1 MIGGEKKE
9 EKLLVGMYITTGV
22 TVRGEEDALHVHVA
36 TICRKD
42 IQFCVNAKLH
52 VVNTVH
58 VCIMITIRDPSGV
71 MTQITPGFY
80 DLVNNLHCPQSTMS
94 ESLIPGTL

>member
-1 MIGGEKKE
+1 MWVCTSPLESQSGEKKMHS
-9 EKLLVGMYITTGV
+9 MYMLPIY
-22 TVRGEEDALHVHVA
+22 
-36 TICRKD
+36 RKD

-80 DLVNNLHCPQSTMS
+80 DLVNNLYCPQSTMS

>member
-22 TVRGEEDALHVHVA
+22 TVRGEDALHVHVT

-80 DLVNNLHCPQSTMS
+80 DLVYNVRVTNPRHTINL
-94 ESLIPGTL
+94 

>member
-58 VCIMITIRDPSGV
+58 VCIMITI
-71 MTQITPGFY
+71 
-80 DLVNNLHCPQSTMS
+80 
-94 ESLIPGTL
+94 PGTL

>member
-1 MIGGEKKE
+1 MNFADHCILLRVIGGEKKE

-58 VCIMITIRDPSGV
+58 VCIMIRNNQGPIRSDDTDYTRV
-71 MTQITPGFY
+71 I
-80 DLVNNLHCPQSTMS
+80 
-94 ESLIPGTL
+94 